1 MKRIS
6 VGELR
11 QNPTRMLDDV
21 AAGETYVVTRH
32 QREVARVVPT
42 VSSAVVIPPKRSGP
56 SRTVDLTRVE
66 LPDDAGFDEFLADLK
81 GES

>member
-1 MKRIS
+1 M
-6 VGELR
+6 GELR

-42 VSSAVVIPPKRSGP
+42 VSSAVVIPAKRSGP

-66 LPDDAGFDEFLADLK
+66 LPDGAGFDDFLADLK

>member
-1 MKRIS
+1 M
-6 VGELR
+6 
-11 QNPTRMLDDV
+11 
-21 AAGETYVVTRH
+21 TRH

-66 LPDDAGFDEFLADLK
+66 LPDGAGFDDFLADLK